1 VEITDVRLRK
11 IETEGK
17 LRAYVSITF
26 DDSFVVHDLRVIDG
40 NKGMFV
46 AMPSKRLPNGD
57 HKDIAHPINTE
68 IREKIQ
74 NAVLDVY
81 HKEAEAAPQ
90 YKEVEPEKK
99 EEAVEEHAET
109 TEAKE
114 EPEEEKEESEEKKEE
129 SEEKKEESEEKKE
142 EGLF

>member
-81 HKEAEAAPQ
+81 NRELEEAPQ
-90 YKEVEPEKK
+90 VKVEPKVEPKVEEEVEEEVEESKEEEK
-99 EEAVEEHAET
+99 EEAVEETAT
-109 TEAKE
+109 
-114 EPEEEKEESEEKKEE
+114 EEEA
-129 SEEKKEESEEKKE
+129 EKKE

>member
-1 VEITDVRLRK
+1 MEITDVRLRK

-74 NAVLDVY
+74 NAVLEIY
-81 HKEAEAAPQ
+81 NQELQEAPQ
-90 YKEVEPEKK
+90 TKEEETVTEEETKEEETKEEETVAEEETEKK
-99 EEAVEEHAET
+99 EEED
-109 TEAKE
+109 
-114 EPEEEKEESEEKKEE
+114 
-129 SEEKKEESEEKKE
+129 
-142 EGLF
+142 LF

>member
-1 VEITDVRLRK
+1 MEITDVRLRK

-81 HKEAEAAPQ
+81 SKEVVAAPQ
-90 YKEVEPEKK
+90 EQKVDIKK
-99 EEAVEEHAET
+99 
-109 TEAKE
+109 TEE
-114 EPEEEKEESEEKKEE
+114 EPEEQEKTSEEQEKTSEEKED
-129 SEEKKEESEEKKE
+129 
-142 EGLF
+142 LF

>member
-1 VEITDVRLRK
+1 MEITDVRLRK

-81 HKEAEAAPQ
+81 NRELEEAPQ
-90 YKEVEPEKK
+90 FKAEPKAEPKVAPKEEVVEPK
-99 EEAVEEHAET
+99 
-109 TEAKE
+109 
-114 EPEEEKEESEEKKEE
+114 EEEKEEAVGETATEEEG
-129 SEEKKEESEEKKE
+129 EKKE